1 MKTHRGSRRNYNH
14 PRIRFRADNESSGK
28 SNNDFVNAGLLFVLI
43 GFFALVLPVLTTRH
57 HTGQLVLLWQPMHG
71 TRAEDPNSRTISP
84 VVTEGAVPILVG
96 CILVGF
102 GSGLKS

>member
-1 MKTHRGSRRNYNH
+1 MKTRRGSRRNYNH

-28 SNNDFVNAGLLFVLI
+28 SNNDFVNAALVFVII

-57 HTGQLVLLWQPMHG
+57 HTGQLVPLWQPTRG
-71 TRAEDPNSRTISP
+71 TQDPSSRTVSP
-84 VVTEGAVPILVG
+84 IATEGVVPILVG

-102 GSGLKS
+102 RSRLKI